1 MQYFVISLIFML
13 ITVLAM
19 AVGVIF
25 NNKSLKGSCGGLG
38 ALMGEDCDLCENKDK
53 CNDKE
58 NTGGRPGNKKNSDDD
73 LFSLV

>member
-1 MQYFVISLIFML
+1 ML

-38 ALMGEDCDLCENKDK
+38 AIMGEDCDLCENKDK

-58 NTGGRPGNKKNSDDD
+58 NTGGRSGNKKNSDDD

>member
-1 MQYFVISLIFML
+1 ML

-38 ALMGEDCDLCENKDK
+38 AIMGEDCDLCENKDK
-53 CNDKE
+53 CNNKE
-58 NTGGRPGNKKNSDDD
+58 NTGGTPSNKNNSDDD
-73 LFSLV
+73 IFSLV

>member
-1 MQYFVISLIFML
+1 ML

-38 ALMGEDCDLCENKDK
+38 AIMGEDSYLSENKDK
-53 CNDKE
+53 CNDKQ
-58 NTGGRPGNKKNSDDD
+58 NTAGRPGNKKNSDDD
-73 LFSLV
+73 RISLV

>member
-1 MQYFVISLIFML
+1 ML

-38 ALMGEDCDLCENKDK
+38 AIMGEDCDLCENKDK
-53 CNDKE
+53 CNNKE
-58 NTGGRPGNKKNSDDD
+58 NTGGTPSNKNNSDDD